1 MHNAQRILTA
11 LTLMRESGLEGKPGR
26 LAVLLQSRLPGAQGI
41 AFVPT
46 VTLLNVHEVPGVQVF
61 DWAAAI
67 A

>member
-11 LTLMRESGLEGKPGR
+11 LTVMRGSGLEGRFGT
-26 LAVLLQSRLPGAQGI
+26 LAAVLQSRLPGVQGI